1 MVCNDPEETSEI
13 VPAKTVTGESN
24 GVMASNLNIFTFI
37 SKSLF
42 LKSGRN

>member
-24 GVMASNLNIFTFI
+24 AVMASNLNIFTFM
-37 SKSLF
+37 SKPLF
-42 LKSGRN
+42 LESGGN